1 VAKEEAL
8 KMTLKFKIK
17 KIFNKI
23 IDNNVYT
30 FFMTVLTV
38 YALFGDD
45 LRLLVFTKS
54 DDQYFFGITSLCLFF
69 FAMEIILA
77 SYSKVMYYLMNIE

>member
-1 VAKEEAL
+1 
-8 KMTLKFKIK
+8 MTLKFKIK